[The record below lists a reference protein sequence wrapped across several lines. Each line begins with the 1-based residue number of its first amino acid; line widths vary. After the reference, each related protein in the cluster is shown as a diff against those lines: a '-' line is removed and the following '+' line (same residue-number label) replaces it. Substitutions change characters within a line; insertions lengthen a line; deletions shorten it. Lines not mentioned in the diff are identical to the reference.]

1 MKDLEK
7 AHPEKAARQV
17 LESCA
22 DCDVCRFL
30 MDTSCPFFPEL
41 YRLYDRELDGG
52 EKATPQ
58 ELRHLVDL
66 CNFCGQC
73 PCPNIRAGTIE
84 AKTRFIER
92 DGLKFGVRTIEDV
105 ERVARLCGAFPRLT
119 NALFQANSMGAL
131 FKAAMGIHK
140 SRSMPPFPAETFPD
154 WARKN
159 GLTKR
164 GGKNPGRKLAY
175 FAGCTGKYLF
185 PEVPKA
191 VVDVFR
197 HNGFEVYFPEQK
209 CCGMPPFLEGDRE
222 VTLDFVRFNTEHL
235 SEVVE
240 EGYDIVCSC
249 PTCSYM
255 LRTVMG
261 EGAYFSKDYQ
271 ELVAGGGKNIKVPV
285 KRRLGEHGERKLKSF
300 SATIYKG
307 IFKDDGYFSSV
318 SPLKRIK
325 VAENTYDLGEYLSYL
340 HQEGELS
347 TDFGPVQGR
356 MAYYPPCHL
365 REQEIG
371 QPYVDLLKRIPGM
384 TLEVISG
391 AFYCCGLAGVMG
403 FKREYHE
410 TSLQLGSPLM
420 EKIRTVNPE
429 RIVTDCLS
437 CRLQFKQLLPYEV
450 AHPIEILR
458 ESYVDYQNQRK
469 PLVGGGGR

>member
-1 MKDLEK
+1 MDKIN
-7 AHPEKAARQV
+7 PEKTARAV
-17 LESCA
+17 LDACA

-30 MDTSCPFFPEL
+30 MDTSCSFFPEL
-41 YRLYDRELDGG
+41 YRLYDRELEGG
-52 EKATPQ
+52 EKATSQ
-58 ELRHLVDL
+58 ELRRLVDL

-84 AKTRFIER
+84 AKTQFIER

-105 ERVARLCGAFPRLT
+105 ERVATLCGVFPRLT
-119 NALFQANSMGAL
+119 NALFQTNPTGGLM
-131 FKAAMGIHK
+131 KAAMGIHK
-140 SRSMPPFPAETFPD
+140 SRKMPPFPAETFPD

-159 GLTKR
+159 GLKKK
-164 GGKNPGRKLAY
+164 GGKNPGRKVAY

-197 HNGFEVYFPEQK
+197 HNGFAVYYPEQK
-209 CCGMPPFLEGDRE
+209 CCGMPPLLEGDRE
-222 VTLDFVRFNTEHL
+222 VTLDFVRFNVEHL
-235 SEVVE
+235 AEVVE

-255 LRTVMG
+255 LRTVLG

-271 ELVAGGGKNIKVPV
+271 ELVGGGGKSIKVPV
-285 KRRLGEHGERKLKSF
+285 KRHLGEHGERKLKSF

-307 IFKDDGYFSSV
+307 IFKDDGYFSSI

-325 VAENTYDLGEYLSYL
+325 VAENTYDLGEYLAHLYKK
-340 HQEGELS
+340 GELS
-347 TDFGPVQGR
+347 TDFGPVSGR
-356 MAYYPPCHL
+356 IVYYPPCHL

-371 QPYVDLLKRIPGM
+371 QPYVELLKTIPGT

-403 FKREYHE
+403 FKREFHD
-410 TSLQLGSPLM
+410 TSVQLGSPLM
-420 EKIRTVNPE
+420 KKLREINPE
-429 RIVTDCLS
+429 KIVTDCLS
-437 CRLQFKQLLPYEV
+437 CRLQFNQLLPYGV
-450 AHPIEILR
+450 VHPVEILR
-458 ESYVDYQNQRK
+458 ESYAGSLSQKK
-469 PLVGGGGR
+469 PELPERSR